1 MSGCEPLQIPT
12 FDNVADFCGI
22 VKRSGFSDGAP
33 LSADVDDIFK
43 RKFHFYFSRIYEC
56 PPCLCREGKFFIT
69 AEAFY
74 VSAFFGTA
82 YHARRIAC
90 RYSPVIVIRAF

>member
-1 MSGCEPLQIPT
+1 MSGCEPLQIR
-12 FDNVADFCGI
+12 
-22 VKRSGFSDGAP
+22 RSDSLSFATPP

-56 PPCLCREGKFFIT
+56 PPCVCREGKFFIT